1 MLDAFVVVVHQLV
14 SQSVSHSI
22 LIGTSTIIELYP
34 LSYRCHYTMVYNT
47 MYVDTAGEYCME
59 QYHDHLMEEHD
70 MLLEQEMVPLGVD
83 RTN

>member
-1 MLDAFVVVVHQLV
+1 MLNAFVAVVH
-14 SQSVSHSI
+14 QSVSHSI
-22 LIGTSTIIELYP
+22 LNVTSTIIVLYP
-34 LSYRCHYTMVYNT
+34 LSSMSLHDGILHS
-47 MYVDTAGEYCME
+47 VDTAGEYCME

>member
-1 MLDAFVVVVHQLV
+1 
-14 SQSVSHSI
+14 
-22 LIGTSTIIELYP
+22 
-34 LSYRCHYTMVYNT
+34 MVYYT

-83 RTN
+83 RTNWRKY